1 MPNGRS
7 HAGRRDFLRDAFR
20 VLILLPLVSG
30 FGIVINYLRPLQKRP
45 SRSGPVVDAEGRPI
59 RMDEVAEGEVRMGYL
74 GEDVVLI
81 MREGT
86 AFRAWSAVCTHM
98 ACTVR
103 WLAGERQ
110 FACHCHGARF
120 NEKGDVARG
129 PATAP
134 LQRMGVRVRDGKFY
148 GA

>member
-1 MPNGRS
+1 
-7 HAGRRDFLRDAFR
+7 
-20 VLILLPLVSG
+20 
-30 FGIVINYLRPLQKRP
+30 
-45 SRSGPVVDAEGRPI
+45 VVDAEGRPI

-81 MREGT
+81 MREGPV
-86 AFRAWSAVCTHM
+86 FRAWSGVCTHM

-103 WLAGERQ
+103 WLAAERQ
-110 FACHCHGARF
+110 FACPCHGARF
-120 NEKGDVARG
+120 NEKGDVSRG

-134 LQRMGVRVRDGKFY
+134 LQRIGVRVRDGKFY